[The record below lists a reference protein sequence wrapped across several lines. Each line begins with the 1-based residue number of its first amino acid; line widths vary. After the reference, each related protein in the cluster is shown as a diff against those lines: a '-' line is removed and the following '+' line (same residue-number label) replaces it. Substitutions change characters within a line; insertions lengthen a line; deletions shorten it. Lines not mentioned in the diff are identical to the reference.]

1 MTTQHDPQ
9 LLGAYVLGALDEQ
22 EVREMDE
29 HLASCPDCTRE
40 LDDLRAMEA
49 YLGEV
54 PPEAM
59 LDGPPEGGDL
69 LLQRTLRQ
77 VRAERGGVARRR
89 QITLGAAAAVVAAV
103 VLGAGVFVGKVTSPS
118 DGVAQQAPPTT
129 VAPDPAGTKLATA
142 TDPATKASMTV
153 KVVPAAGW
161 VRTNFA
167 IAGIPEGEKCR
178 IFVVAKDGSRQEAGS
193 WVVSKKGAAE
203 GTNLDGSALVA
214 PNDVGSV
221 VVENFAGKKFVE
233 VPVQA

>member
-22 EVREMDE
+22 EVHAMDQ
-29 HLASCPDCTRE
+29 HLASCPDCKRE
-40 LDDLRAMEA
+40 LEELRDMEA
-49 YLGEV
+49 FLGEV

-77 VRAERGGVARRR
+77 VRSERGGVARRR
-89 QITLGAAAAVVAAV
+89 QFALGAAAAVVAAL
-103 VLGAGVFVGKVTSPS
+103 VLGAGVFVGKATSP
-118 DGVAQQAPPTT
+118 DANVAAPTPT
-129 VAPDPAGTKLATA
+129 VAPDPSGTKLANF
-142 TDPATKASMTV
+142 TDPVTKASMVV
-153 KVVPAAGW
+153 KIVPAAGW
-161 VRTNFA
+161 VRTNMA
-167 IAGIPEGEKCR
+167 ISGIPEGEKCR
-178 IFVVAKDGSRQEAGS
+178 IFVVSKDGSRQEAGS

-214 PNDVGSV
+214 PADVKSV

>member
-1 MTTQHDPQ
+1 MTTRHDPQ
-9 LLGAYVLGALDEQ
+9 LLGAYVLGALAEH

-29 HLASCPDCTRE
+29 HLASCPECARE
-40 LDDLRAMEA
+40 LEELRDMEA
-49 YLGEV
+49 FLGEV

-77 VRAERGGVARRR
+77 VRSERGGVARRR
-89 QITLGAAAAVVAAV
+89 QFALGAAAAVVAVV
-103 VLGAGVFVGKVTSPS
+103 VLGAGVFVGKATSP
-118 DGVAQQAPPTT
+118 DVTALPTPT
-129 VAPDPAGTKLATA
+129 VAPDPAGTRLATF
-142 TDPATKASMTV
+142 TDPLTKASMTV

-161 VRTNFA
+161 VRTNMA
-167 IAGIPEGEKCR
+167 INGIPEGEKCR
-178 IFVVAKDGSRQEAGS
+178 IFVVSKDGSRQEAGS

-203 GTNLDGSALVA
+203 GTNLDGSALVD
-214 PNDVGSV
+214 PKDVQSV

>member
-40 LDDLRAMEA
+40 LEDLRAMEA

-89 QITLGAAAAVVAAV
+89 QFALGAAAAVVAAL
-103 VLGAGVFVGKVTSPS
+103 VLGAGVFVGKATSP
-118 DGVAQQAPPTT
+118 DVTAAPSQT
-129 VAPDPAGTKLATA
+129 VAPDPSGTKLATF
-142 TDPATKASMTV
+142 TDPVTKASMTV

-161 VRTNFA
+161 VRTNMA
-167 IAGIPEGEKCR
+167 ISGIPEGEKCR

-214 PNDVGSV
+214 PNDVKSV

>member
-22 EVREMDE
+22 EVHAMDE

-40 LDDLRAMEA
+40 LEELRAMEA
-49 YLGEV
+49 FLGEV

-69 LLQRTLRQ
+69 LLQRTLRE

-89 QITLGAAAAVVAAV
+89 QFALGAAAAVVAAL
-103 VLGAGVFVGKVTSPS
+103 VLGAGVFVGKATSP
-118 DGVAQQAPPTT
+118 DVTALPTET

-142 TDPATKASMTV
+142 TDPVTKATMTV
-153 KVVPAAGW
+153 KVIPAAGW
-161 VRTNFA
+161 VRTN
-167 IAGIPEGEKCR
+167 IAVNGIPDGEKCR

-193 WVVSKKGAAE
+193 WVVSKKAAAE
-203 GTNLDGSALVA
+203 GANLDGSALVA
-214 PNDVGSV
+214 PNDVKSV

>member
-29 HLASCPDCTRE
+29 HLASCPECTRE
-40 LDDLRAMEA
+40 LGELRDMEA
-49 YLGEV
+49 FLGEV

-77 VRAERGGVARRR
+77 VRSERGGVARRR
-89 QITLGAAAAVVAAV
+89 QYTLGAAAAVVAAL
-103 VLGAGVFVGKVTSPS
+103 VLGAGVFVGKATSPDVTAS
-118 DGVAQQAPPTT
+118 PTPT
-129 VAPDPAGTKLATA
+129 VAPDPAGTRLATF
-142 TDPATKASMTV
+142 TDPVTKASMTV

-161 VRTNFA
+161 VRTNMA
-167 IAGIPEGEKCR
+167 INGIPEGEKCR

-203 GTNLDGSALVA
+203 GTNLDGSALVD
-214 PNDVGSV
+214 PKDVQSV

>member
-22 EVREMDE
+22 EVRAMDE

-40 LDDLRAMEA
+40 LDELRSMEA

-89 QITLGAAAAVVAAV
+89 QFALGAAAAVVAAL
-103 VLGAGVFVGKVTSPS
+103 VLGAGVFVGKATSP
-118 DGVAQQAPPTT
+118 DATTALPTPS
-129 VAPDPAGTKLATA
+129 VAPDPTGTRLATF
-142 TDPATKASMTV
+142 TDPVTKASMTV

-161 VRTNFA
+161 VRTNMS
-167 IAGIPEGEKCR
+167 INGIPEGEKCR

-214 PNDVGSV
+214 PNDVKSV

>member
-22 EVREMDE
+22 EVHAMDE

-40 LDDLRAMEA
+40 LEELRAMEA

-77 VRAERGGVARRR
+77 VRGERGGVARRR
-89 QITLGAAAAVVAAV
+89 QFALGAAAAVVAAL
-103 VLGAGVFVGKVTSPS
+103 VLGAGVFVGKATSPE
-118 DGVAQQAPPTT
+118 VTALPTPTT
-129 VAPDPAGTKLATA
+129 VAPDPTGTKLATF
-142 TDPATKASMTV
+142 TDPVTKASMTV

-161 VRTNFA
+161 VRTNMA
-167 IAGIPEGEKCR
+167 ITGVPEGEKCR

-214 PNDVGSV
+214 PADVQSV

>member
-22 EVREMDE
+22 EVHAVDE

-40 LDDLRAMEA
+40 LEELRAMEA

-77 VRAERGGVARRR
+77 VRSERGGVARRR
-89 QITLGAAAAVVAAV
+89 QFALGAAAAVVAAL
-103 VLGAGVFVGKVTSPS
+103 VLGAGVFVGKATSPNEQ
-118 DGVAQQAPPTT
+118 VALPTPT
-129 VAPDPAGTKLATA
+129 VAPDPTGTKLATF
-142 TDPATKASMTV
+142 TDPVTKASMTV

-161 VRTNFA
+161 VRTNMA
-167 IAGIPEGEKCR
+167 ISGIPEGEKCR

-214 PNDVGSV
+214 PADVKSV

>member
-1 MTTQHDPQ
+1 MTTRHDPQ
-9 LLGAYVLGALDEQ
+9 LLGAYVLGALAEH

-29 HLASCPDCTRE
+29 HLASCPECARE
-40 LDDLRAMEA
+40 LEELRDMEA
-49 YLGEV
+49 FLGEV

-77 VRAERGGVARRR
+77 VRSERGGVARRR
-89 QITLGAAAAVVAAV
+89 QFAIGAAAAVVAAV
-103 VLGAGVFVGKVTSPS
+103 VLGAGVFVGKATSP
-118 DGVAQQAPPTT
+118 DVTALPTPT
-129 VAPDPAGTKLATA
+129 VAPDPAGTRLATF
-142 TDPATKASMTV
+142 TDPLTKASMTV

-161 VRTNFA
+161 VRTNMA
-167 IAGIPEGEKCR
+167 INGIPEGEKCR
-178 IFVVAKDGSRQEAGS
+178 IFVVSKDGSRQEAGS

-203 GTNLDGSALVA
+203 GTNLDGSALVD
-214 PNDVGSV
+214 PKDVQSV

>member
-22 EVREMDE
+22 EVHAMDE

-40 LDDLRAMEA
+40 LDELRAMEA

-77 VRAERGGVARRR
+77 VRGERGGVARRR
-89 QITLGAAAAVVAAV
+89 QFALGAAAAVVAAL
-103 VLGAGVFVGKVTSPS
+103 VLGAGVFVGKATSPE
-118 DGVAQQAPPTT
+118 VTALPTPTT
-129 VAPDPAGTKLATA
+129 VAPDPTGTKLATF
-142 TDPATKASMTV
+142 TDPVTKASMTV

-161 VRTNFA
+161 VRTNMS

-214 PNDVGSV
+214 PADVKSV

>member
-22 EVREMDE
+22 EVRALDE
-29 HLASCPDCTRE
+29 HLASCPDCLRE
-40 LDDLRAMEA
+40 VEDLRAMEA
-49 YLGEV
+49 FLGEV

-77 VRAERGGVARRR
+77 VRSERGGVARRR
-89 QITLGAAAAVVAAV
+89 QFALGAAAAVVAAL
-103 VLGAGVFVGKVTSPS
+103 VLGAGVFVGKVTSP
-118 DGVAQQAPPTT
+118 DGGVAQQTQTT
-129 VAPDPAGTKLATA
+129 APDPAGTKLATF
-142 TDPATKASMTV
+142 TDPVTKASMTV

-161 VRTNFA
+161 VRTNMS
-167 IAGIPEGEKCR
+167 INGIPEGEKCR

-214 PNDVGSV
+214 PADVKSV
-221 VVENFAGKKFVE
+221 VVENYAGKKFVE

>member
-1 MTTQHDPQ
+1 MTTRHDPQ

-29 HLASCPDCTRE
+29 HLASCPDCARE
-40 LDDLRAMEA
+40 LDELRDMEA
-49 YLGEV
+49 FLGEV

-77 VRAERGGVARRR
+77 VRSERGGVARRR
-89 QITLGAAAAVVAAV
+89 QFAIGAAAAVVAAV
-103 VLGAGVFVGKVTSPS
+103 VLGAGVFVGKATSPDVTAS
-118 DGVAQQAPPTT
+118 PTPT
-129 VAPDPAGTKLATA
+129 VAPDPAGTRLATF
-142 TDPATKASMTV
+142 TDPVTKASMTV

-161 VRTNFA
+161 VRTNMA
-167 IAGIPEGEKCR
+167 INGIPEGEKCR

-203 GTNLDGSALVA
+203 GTNLDGSALVD
-214 PNDVGSV
+214 PKDVKSV
-221 VVENFAGKKFVE
+221 VVENFAGDKFVE

>member
-9 LLGAYVLGALDEQ
+9 LLGAYVLGAMDEQ

-29 HLASCPDCTRE
+29 HLASCQDCARE
-40 LDDLRAMEA
+40 LEDLRAMEA

-77 VRAERGGVARRR
+77 VRSERGGVARRR

-103 VLGAGVFVGKVTSPS
+103 VLGAGVFVGKATSP
-118 DGVAQQAPPTT
+118 DVTALPTPTT
-129 VAPDPAGTKLATA
+129 VAPDPTGTKLATF
-142 TDPATKASMTV
+142 TDPVTKASMTV
-153 KVVPAAGW
+153 KVIPAAGW
-161 VRTNFA
+161 VRTNVA
-167 IAGIPEGEKCR
+167 VNGIPEGEKCR

-203 GTNLDGSALVA
+203 GANLDGAALVA
-214 PNDVGSV
+214 PNDVKSV

-233 VPVQA
+233 VPIQA

>member
-22 EVREMDE
+22 EVRAVDE

-40 LDDLRAMEA
+40 LEELRAMEA
-49 YLGEV
+49 ALGEV

-89 QITLGAAAAVVAAV
+89 QFALGAAAAVVAAL
-103 VLGAGVFVGKVTSPS
+103 VLGAGVFVGKVTTS
-118 DGVAQQAPPTT
+118 DGGIAQTTAPA
-129 VAPDPAGTKLATA
+129 VAPDPSGTKLATA
-142 TDPATKASMTV
+142 TDPVTKASMTV
-153 KVVPAAGW
+153 KIVPAAGW
-161 VRTNFA
+161 VRANFA
-167 IAGIPEGEKCR
+167 INGIPEGQKCR

-193 WVVSKKGAAE
+193 WLVSKKGAAE

-214 PNDVGSV
+214 PNDVRSV
-221 VVENFAGKKFVE
+221 VVENFDGQKFVE

>member
-22 EVREMDE
+22 EVRAVDE

-40 LDDLRAMEA
+40 IEDLRAMEA

-89 QITLGAAAAVVAAV
+89 QFALGAAAAVVAAL
-103 VLGAGVFVGKVTSPS
+103 VLGAGVFVGKATSP
-118 DGVAQQAPPTT
+118 DVTALPTPTT

-142 TDPATKASMTV
+142 TDPVTKASMTV
-153 KVVPAAGW
+153 KVIPAAGW
-161 VRTNFA
+161 VRTNVA
-167 IAGIPEGEKCR
+167 VNGIPEGEKCR

-193 WVVSKKGAAE
+193 WVVSKKGATE
-203 GTNLDGSALVA
+203 GANLDGAALVP
-214 PNDVGSV
+214 PNDVKSV

-233 VPVQA
+233 VPIQA

>member
-9 LLGAYVLGALDEQ
+9 LLGAYVLGAMDEQ
-22 EVREMDE
+22 EVREMDQ

-40 LDDLRAMEA
+40 LEELRAMEA

-89 QITLGAAAAVVAAV
+89 QFALGAAAAVVAAL
-103 VLGAGVFVGKVTSPS
+103 VLGAGVFVGKATSP
-118 DGVAQQAPPTT
+118 DVTALPTPT
-129 VAPDPAGTKLATA
+129 VAPDPAGTKLATF
-142 TDPATKASMTV
+142 TDPVTKASMTV
-153 KVVPAAGW
+153 KVIPAAGW
-161 VRTNFA
+161 VRTN
-167 IAGIPEGEKCR
+167 IAVNGIPEGEKCR

-203 GTNLDGSALVA
+203 GANLDGAALVA
-214 PNDVGSV
+214 PDDVKSV
-221 VVENFAGKKFVE
+221 LVENFAGKKFVE

>member
-22 EVREMDE
+22 EVRALDE
-29 HLASCPDCTRE
+29 HLASCPDCVRE
-40 LDDLRAMEA
+40 VEDLRAMEA
-49 YLGEV
+49 FLGEV

-59 LDGPPEGGDL
+59 LEGPPEGGDL

-77 VRAERGGVARRR
+77 VRSERGGVARRR
-89 QITLGAAAAVVAAV
+89 QFALGAAAAVVAAL
-103 VLGAGVFVGKVTSPS
+103 VLGAGVFVGKVTSP
-118 DGVAQQAPPTT
+118 DGGVAQQTQTT
-129 VAPDPAGTKLATA
+129 APDPAGTKLATF
-142 TDPATKASMTV
+142 TDPVTKASMTV

-161 VRTNFA
+161 VRTNMS
-167 IAGIPEGEKCR
+167 INGIPEGEKCR

-214 PNDVGSV
+214 PADVKSV
-221 VVENFAGKKFVE
+221 VVENYAGKKFVE
-233 VPVQA
+233 VPIQA

>member
-22 EVREMDE
+22 EVRALDE
-29 HLASCPDCTRE
+29 HLASCPDCVRE
-40 LDDLRAMEA
+40 VEDLRAMEA
-49 YLGEV
+49 FLGEV

-77 VRAERGGVARRR
+77 VRSERGGVARRR
-89 QITLGAAAAVVAAV
+89 QFALGAAAAVVAAL
-103 VLGAGVFVGKVTSPS
+103 VLGAGVFVGKVTSP
-118 DGVAQQAPPTT
+118 DGGVAQQTQTT
-129 VAPDPAGTKLATA
+129 APDPAGTKLATF
-142 TDPATKASMTV
+142 TDPVTKASMTV

-161 VRTNFA
+161 VRTNMS
-167 IAGIPEGEKCR
+167 INGIPEGEKCR

-214 PNDVGSV
+214 PADVKSV
-221 VVENFAGKKFVE
+221 VVENYAGKKFVE

>member
-22 EVREMDE
+22 EVRALDE

-40 LDDLRAMEA
+40 VEDLRAMEA
-49 YLGEV
+49 FLGEV

-77 VRAERGGVARRR
+77 VRSERGGVARRR
-89 QITLGAAAAVVAAV
+89 QFALGAAAAVVAAL
-103 VLGAGVFVGKVTSPS
+103 VLGAGVFVGKVTSP
-118 DGVAQQAPPTT
+118 DGGVAQQTQTT
-129 VAPDPAGTKLATA
+129 APDPAGTKLATF
-142 TDPATKASMTV
+142 TDPVTKASMTV

-161 VRTNFA
+161 VRTNMS
-167 IAGIPEGEKCR
+167 INGIPEGEKCR

-214 PNDVGSV
+214 PADVKSV
-221 VVENFAGKKFVE
+221 VVENYAGKKFVE

>member
-22 EVREMDE
+22 EVREMDQ
-29 HLASCPDCTRE
+29 HLASCPDCARE
-40 LDDLRAMEA
+40 LDELRDMDAF
-49 YLGEV
+49 LGEV
-54 PPEAM
+54 PPEAV

-89 QITLGAAAAVVAAV
+89 QFALGAAAAVVAAV
-103 VLGAGVFVGKVTSPS
+103 VLGAGVFVGKATSP
-118 DGVAQQAPPTT
+118 DANQALPTPT
-129 VAPDPAGTKLATA
+129 VAPDPTGTRLATF
-142 TDPATKASMTV
+142 TDPVTKASMTV

-161 VRTNFA
+161 VRTNMA
-167 IAGIPEGEKCR
+167 ISGIPEGEKCR

-203 GTNLDGSALVA
+203 GTNLDGSALVG
-214 PNDVGSV
+214 PEDVKSV

>member
-22 EVREMDE
+22 EVRALDE

-40 LDDLRAMEA
+40 VEDLRAMEA
-49 YLGEV
+49 FLGEV

-77 VRAERGGVARRR
+77 VRSERGGVARRR
-89 QITLGAAAAVVAAV
+89 QFALGAAAAVVAAL
-103 VLGAGVFVGKVTSPS
+103 VLGAGVFVGKVTSP
-118 DGVAQQAPPTT
+118 DGGIAQQTQTT
-129 VAPDPAGTKLATA
+129 APDPAGTKLATF
-142 TDPATKASMTV
+142 TDPVTKASMTV
-153 KVVPAAGW
+153 KVIPAAGW
-161 VRTNFA
+161 VRTNVA
-167 IAGIPEGEKCR
+167 VAGIPEGEKCR

-203 GTNLDGSALVA
+203 GANLDGAALVA
-214 PNDVGSV
+214 PADVKSV
-221 VVENFAGKKFVE
+221 VVENYAGKKFVE

>member
-22 EVREMDE
+22 EVRGMDQ
-29 HLASCPDCTRE
+29 HLASCPDCKRE
-40 LDDLRAMEA
+40 LEELRDMEA
-49 YLGEV
+49 FLGEV

-89 QITLGAAAAVVAAV
+89 QFAIGAAAAVVAAV
-103 VLGAGVFVGKVTSPS
+103 VLGAGVFVGKATSP
-118 DGVAQQAPPTT
+118 DVTALPTPT
-129 VAPDPAGTKLATA
+129 VAPDPAGTRLATF
-142 TDPATKASMTV
+142 TDPVTKASMTV

-161 VRTNFA
+161 VRTNMA
-167 IAGIPEGEKCR
+167 INGIPEGEKCR
-178 IFVVAKDGSRQEAGS
+178 IFVVSKDGSRQEAGS

-214 PNDVGSV
+214 PADVQSV

>member
-22 EVREMDE
+22 EVRAMDE

-40 LDDLRAMEA
+40 LEDLRAMEA

-77 VRAERGGVARRR
+77 VRSERGGVARRR

-103 VLGAGVFVGKVTSPS
+103 VLGAGVFVGKATSPG
-118 DGVAQQAPPTT
+118 DNVAAPTQT
-129 VAPDPAGTKLATA
+129 VAPDPSGTKLASF
-142 TDPATKASMTV
+142 TDPVTKASMAV

-161 VRTNFA
+161 VRTNMA
-167 IAGIPEGEKCR
+167 INGIPEGEKCR

-214 PNDVGSV
+214 PADVKSV

-233 VPVQA
+233 VPIQA

>member
-29 HLASCPDCTRE
+29 HLASCPECVRE
-40 LDDLRAMEA
+40 LEDLRAMEA

-77 VRAERGGVARRR
+77 VRSERGTVVRRR
-89 QITLGAAAAVVAAV
+89 QFALGAAAAVVAAV
-103 VLGAGVFVGKVTSPS
+103 VLGAGVFVGKVTTP
-118 DGVAQQAPPTT
+118 GGTVAAPTET

-142 TDPATKASMTV
+142 TDPVTKASMTV
-153 KVVPAAGW
+153 KVIPAAGW
-161 VRTNFA
+161 VRTN
-167 IAGIPEGEKCR
+167 IAVNGIPEGEKCR

-203 GTNLDGSALVA
+203 GANLDGAALVA
-214 PNDVGSV
+214 PNDVKSV

-233 VPVQA
+233 VPVQV

>member
-29 HLASCPDCTRE
+29 HLASCPDCARE

-89 QITLGAAAAVVAAV
+89 QFALGAAAAVVAAL
-103 VLGAGVFVGKVTSPS
+103 VLGAGVFVGKVTSP
-118 DGVAQQAPPTT
+118 DGTTAQSTPPPT
-129 VAPDPAGTKLATA
+129 VAPDPSGTKLATA
-142 TDPATKASMTV
+142 TDPVTGASMTV
-153 KVVPAAGW
+153 KIVPAAGW
-161 VRTNFA
+161 VRTNLA
-167 IAGIPEGEKCR
+167 INGIPEGEKCR
-178 IFVVAKDGSRQEAGS
+178 IFVVAKDGTRQEAGS
-193 WVVSKKGAAE
+193 WLVSKKGAAE

-214 PNDVGSV
+214 PNDVKSV
-221 VVENFAGKKFVE
+221 VVENTAGKKFVE

>member
-9 LLGAYVLGALDEQ
+9 LLGAYVLGAMDPQ

-40 LDDLRAMEA
+40 LEELRAMEA

-89 QITLGAAAAVVAAV
+89 QFALGAAAAVVAAL
-103 VLGAGVFVGKVTSPS
+103 VLGAGVFVGKATSP
-118 DGVAQQAPPTT
+118 DVTALPTPT
-129 VAPDPAGTKLATA
+129 VAPDPAGTKLATF
-142 TDPATKASMTV
+142 TDPVTKASMTV
-153 KVVPAAGW
+153 KVIPAAGW
-161 VRTNFA
+161 VRTN
-167 IAGIPEGEKCR
+167 IAVNGIPEGEKCR

-203 GTNLDGSALVA
+203 GANLDGAALVA
-214 PNDVGSV
+214 PADVKSV
-221 VVENFAGKKFVE
+221 LVENFAGKKFVE

>member
-22 EVREMDE
+22 EVHAMDE

-40 LDDLRAMEA
+40 LDELRAMEA

-77 VRAERGGVARRR
+77 VRGERGGVARRR
-89 QITLGAAAAVVAAV
+89 QFALGAAAAVVAAL
-103 VLGAGVFVGKVTSPS
+103 VLGAGVFVGKATSPNEQ
-118 DGVAQQAPPTT
+118 VALPTPTT
-129 VAPDPAGTKLATA
+129 VAPDPTGTKLATF
-142 TDPATKASMTV
+142 TDPVTKASMTV

-161 VRTNFA
+161 VRTNMA
-167 IAGIPEGEKCR
+167 ITGIPEGEKCR

-214 PNDVGSV
+214 PADVQSV

>member
-29 HLASCPDCTRE
+29 HLASCPECTRE
-40 LDDLRAMEA
+40 LGELRDMEA
-49 YLGEV
+49 FLGEV

-77 VRAERGGVARRR
+77 VRSERGGVARRR
-89 QITLGAAAAVVAAV
+89 QYTLGAAAAVVAAL
-103 VLGAGVFVGKVTSPS
+103 VLGAGVFVGKATSPDVTAS
-118 DGVAQQAPPTT
+118 PTPT
-129 VAPDPAGTKLATA
+129 VAPDPAGTRLATF
-142 TDPATKASMTV
+142 TDPVTKASMTV

-161 VRTNFA
+161 VRTNMA
-167 IAGIPEGEKCR
+167 INGIPEGEKCR
-178 IFVVAKDGSRQEAGS
+178 IFVVSKDGSRQEAGS

-203 GTNLDGSALVA
+203 GTNLDGSALVD
-214 PNDVGSV
+214 PKDVQSV

>member
-22 EVREMDE
+22 EVRALDE
-29 HLASCPDCTRE
+29 HLASCPDCVRE
-40 LDDLRAMEA
+40 VEDLRAMEA
-49 YLGEV
+49 FLGEV

-77 VRAERGGVARRR
+77 VRSERGGVARRR
-89 QITLGAAAAVVAAV
+89 QFALGAAAAVVAAL
-103 VLGAGVFVGKVTSPS
+103 VLGAGVFVGKVTSP
-118 DGVAQQAPPTT
+118 DGGMAQQTQTT
-129 VAPDPAGTKLATA
+129 APDPAGTKLATF
-142 TDPATKASMTV
+142 TDPVTKASMTV

-161 VRTNFA
+161 VRTNMS
-167 IAGIPEGEKCR
+167 INGIPEGEKCR

-214 PNDVGSV
+214 PADVKSV
-221 VVENFAGKKFVE
+221 VVENYAGKKFVE

>member
-22 EVREMDE
+22 EVHAMDE

-40 LDDLRAMEA
+40 LDELRAMEA
-49 YLGEV
+49 FLGEV

-77 VRAERGGVARRR
+77 VRSERGGVARRR
-89 QITLGAAAAVVAAV
+89 QVTLGAAAAVVAAL
-103 VLGAGVFVGKVTSPS
+103 VLGAGVFVGKATSP
-118 DGVAQQAPPTT
+118 DGGVAQPTQT
-129 VAPDPAGTKLATA
+129 VAPDPTGTKLATF
-142 TDPATKASMTV
+142 TDPVTKASMTV

-161 VRTNFA
+161 VRTNMA
-167 IAGIPEGEKCR
+167 ISGIPEGEKCR
-178 IFVVAKDGSRQEAGS
+178 IFVVSKDGSRQEAGS

-214 PNDVGSV
+214 PADVQSV

>member
-22 EVREMDE
+22 EVHEMDQ
-29 HLASCPDCTRE
+29 HLASCPDCARE
-40 LDDLRAMEA
+40 LEELRDMEA
-49 YLGEV
+49 FLGEV

-89 QITLGAAAAVVAAV
+89 QFAVGAAAAVVAAL
-103 VLGAGVFVGKVTSPS
+103 VLGAGVFVGKATSP
-118 DGVAQQAPPTT
+118 DVTALPTPT
-129 VAPDPAGTKLATA
+129 VAPDPAGTRLATF

-161 VRTNFA
+161 VRTNMS
-167 IAGIPEGEKCR
+167 INGIPEGEKCR

-214 PNDVGSV
+214 PDNVKSV

-233 VPVQA
+233 VPIQA

>member
-22 EVREMDE
+22 EVREMDQ
-29 HLASCPDCTRE
+29 HLASCPDCKRE
-40 LDDLRAMEA
+40 LEELRDMEA
-49 YLGEV
+49 FLGEV

-77 VRAERGGVARRR
+77 VRAERGGVAKRR
-89 QITLGAAAAVVAAV
+89 QFALGAAAAVVAAL
-103 VLGAGVFVGKVTSPS
+103 VLGAGVFVGKATSP
-118 DGVAQQAPPTT
+118 DVTALPTPT
-129 VAPDPAGTKLATA
+129 VAPDPAGTRLATF

-161 VRTNFA
+161 VRTNMA
-167 IAGIPEGEKCR
+167 ISGIPEGEKCR

-214 PNDVGSV
+214 PADVKSV

>member
-29 HLASCPDCTRE
+29 HLASCPECTRE
-40 LDDLRAMEA
+40 LGELRDMEA
-49 YLGEV
+49 FLGEV

-77 VRAERGGVARRR
+77 VRSERGGVARRR
-89 QITLGAAAAVVAAV
+89 QYTLGAAAAVVAAL
-103 VLGAGVFVGKVTSPS
+103 VLGAGVFVGKATSPDVTAS
-118 DGVAQQAPPTT
+118 PTPT
-129 VAPDPAGTKLATA
+129 VAPDPAGTRLATF
-142 TDPATKASMTV
+142 TDPVTKASMTV

-161 VRTNFA
+161 VRTNMA
-167 IAGIPEGEKCR
+167 INGIPEGEKCR

-203 GTNLDGSALVA
+203 GTNLDGSALVD
-214 PNDVGSV
+214 PKDVRSV